1 MVNAYDKNEYRTR
14 KEGPFVMNPVFSREM
29 LRSIPEQ
36 NRQMAINILINNQ
49 YHMSIIN
56 AATAGSLTCI
66 LDLGP
71 YLERLSRKTPQSLE
85 YVPTI
90 EDIVEGLKQKYPGCL
105 VTYAEDWVET
115 TPGVRQLKK
124 HILVDWS

>member
-1 MVNAYDKNEYRTR
+1 MDLESS
-14 KEGPFVMNPVFSREM
+14 FSMNPVFSRET

-36 NRQMAINILINNQ
+36 NRKSAINSLIANQ
-49 YHMSIIN
+49 YHNTIII

-66 LDLGP
+66 LDLEP
-71 YLERLSRKTPQSLE
+71 YLHRVSQQTPQPNE

-105 VTYAEDWVET
+105 VTYVEGWAET
-115 TPGVRQLKK
+115 SPGVK
-124 HILVDWS
+124 HFRKRILVDWS

>member
-1 MVNAYDKNEYRTR
+1 
-14 KEGPFVMNPVFSREM
+14 MNPVFSREM

-36 NRQMAINILINNQ
+36 NRQLTISTVVNQ
-49 YHMSIIN
+49 YHNNIIT

-71 YLERLSRKTPQSLE
+71 YLERVSQKTPQPLE
-85 YVPTI
+85 YVPTT

-105 VTYAEDWVET
+105 VTYVEGWVT
-115 TPGVRQLKK
+115 SSGVK
-124 HILVDWS
+124 HFRKRILVDWS